1 MADINLGIPKDAEI
15 VIEVN
20 PKNTEAYVVVMAPE
34 NGGAGVKKQDILDA
48 LKAHNVVCGIKT
60 DVIESIIEYE
70 RYEQRLVAAVAE
82 YPIDGENGEITY
94 RYTKENNLAPV
105 EDDHGFVDY
114 KDLGLV
120 RAISAGDVIAD
131 IKLPTEGSEGRD
143 IRGGVMRPIIGKKA
157 SYTVGVNTSL
167 NANGTQIVSN
177 IDGHL
182 VFKNGAFNVENVV
195 TIKGDVDASVGNID
209 FTGDVIV
216 KGNVLEGFKVSSNS
230 NIIISGEVNGA
241 TLESGGNITIKKGCI
256 NSKIIS
262 HGDVSAQFCE
272 HSNIK
277 CDGDLSSQNFVICDV
292 YCGGTIVTKA
302 SNGGIIGGRLTIL
315 NSIEVSNLGSKN
327 YIPTEITLGDNAI
340 LAAEKVELVN
350 EVAKLEKKIED
361 LTLIVNFLNEK
372 KKELRRLPED
382 KEQTLGNAAR
392 QKVLHSVAI
401 KNAQKRIKEIDISL
415 EARQNLSASCKGY
428 IYPGTRIT
436 INDVTVKIDAE
447 YVRTTV
453 RIGDDGLPLFA
464 PL

>member
-1 MADINLGIPKDAEI
+1 MADMNLGIPKDSEI
-15 VIEVN
+15 VVEVI
-20 PKNTEAYVVVMAPE
+20 PKNTEAYVTVLSPE
-34 NGGAGVKKQDILDA
+34 NGGAGVKKQEILDA
-48 LKAHNVVCGIKT
+48 LKANNVVFGIKM
-60 DVIESIIEYE
+60 DVVDSIIEYE
-70 RYEQRLVAAVAE
+70 RYEQKLLVAVAE
-82 YPIDGENGEITY
+82 YAVDGENGEVTY
-94 RYTKENNLAPV
+94 RYSKENELAPV

-120 RAISAGDVIAD
+120 RMIHAGDVIAD
-131 IKLPTEGSEGRD
+131 IKHPTEGTEGTD
-143 IRGGVMRPIIGKKA
+143 VRGGIMRPIKGKKA

-167 NANGTQIVSN
+167 NEDGTQIVSN

-182 VFKNGAFNVENVV
+182 VFKNGTFNVENVV
-195 TIKGDVDASVGNID
+195 TINGDVDASVGNID

-216 KGNVLEGFKVSSNS
+216 KGNVHEGFKVSSNS
-230 NIIISGEVNGA
+230 NIIIGGEVNGA

-256 NSKIIS
+256 NSKIVS

-277 CDGDLSSQNFVICDV
+277 CDGNLSSQNFVICDV

-340 LAAEKVELVN
+340 LAAEKIELTN

-372 KKELRRLPED
+372 KKELHHLPED
-382 KEQTLGNAAR
+382 KEQTLGNAVR
-392 QKVLHSVAI
+392 QKVLHSVTI

-464 PL
+464 PM